1 MASYTPMMEQYFKIK
16 NEYTQCLVFFR
27 LGDFYEM
34 FFDDAL
40 IASRELGITLTGR
53 DCGMEERAPMC
64 GVPFHAAEGYIAKLI
79 AKGFKVAICEQVE
92 DPKTAKG
99 AGKSIVK
106 RDVIR
111 VITPG
116 TIVDEKTLDASRNN
130 YIAAVYEDRQG
141 YGLAFADVST
151 GEFCVTSFQKA
162 KEARL
167 VDELARLRPA
177 ELIANERFSQGRA
190 VEDGLKL
197 KTSMS
202 DGWMF
207 DAEGARV
214 ALCRHFKVHNLHCF
228 DIEKDEH
235 AVCAAG
241 ALLQYLL
248 TTQKNALQHVGAVKP
263 YNRER
268 FMMIDA
274 SSRRNLELS
283 ETMRER
289 NKVGSLLWALD
300 QTRTSMGARMLRKW
314 IEQPLLVADE
324 IRARLDAV
332 GEYKDN
338 PQFRAALRGLLRSI
352 ADLERLAG
360 KLAYGTANAQDL
372 VAMRNSFRRLPEV
385 REALKDCG
393 AALNMYFCTE
403 MDTLEDLCAWIEE
416 AIEDEPPV
424 SVREGGMI
432 RKGYNEE
439 LEKYREAHDRGGEWL
454 LALEE
459 REREATGIKNL
470 RVKANKLFGHCF
482 EVTNSY
488 KELVPEHYIRRQTL
502 SNMERY
508 TTEELK
514 EIETL
519 ILSAEEKMTELE
531 YRLFAALRDKLT
543 ENTARIQAAANALAA
558 IDALQSFGEAADL
571 NGYVKP
577 EITEEGGI
585 KIRDGRHPVI
595 EKLLDT
601 PFVPNDTLLDTEQNR
616 MAIVTGPN
624 MAGKSTYMRQ
634 VALIVIMAQAGCFV
648 PAAQARI
655 GVTDR
660 IFTRVG
666 ASDDLA
672 TGQSTFMVEM
682 SEVANILHNATRRS
696 LLILDEIGRGTS
708 TYDGLSIA
716 WAVLEHIVDEANIGA
731 KTLFATHYHELT
743 ELESRVDGVVNYCVL
758 VKEQD
763 GNVIFLRKIARG
775 GADRSYGLHVAR
787 LAGIPEAV
795 VARSARILEALDASA
810 AANGGAKPSARAA
823 LQALYGE

>member
-1 MASYTPMMEQYFKIK
+1 MAYTPMMEQYFKIK
-16 NEYTQCLVFFR
+16 NEYKYCLVFFR

-40 IASRELGITLTGR
+40 VASRELGITLTGR

-92 DPKTAKG
+92 DPKATKG
-99 AGKSIVK
+99 IVR

-116 TIVDEKTLDASRNN
+116 TVVDEKTLDATRNN
-130 YIAAVYEDRQG
+130 YIAAVFEDRSG
-141 YGLAFADVST
+141 FGLAFADVST
-151 GEFCVTSFQKA
+151 GEFSVTSFQKA

-177 ELIANERFSQGRA
+177 ELIVSEGFSQARA
-190 VEDGLKL
+190 VEDALKI
-197 KTSMS
+197 KASRS
-202 DGWMF
+202 DDWMF
-207 DAEGARV
+207 EPENARV
-214 ALCRHFKVHNLHCF
+214 ALCKHFKVHNLHCF

-248 TTQKNALQHVGAVKP
+248 MTQKNTLSHVLAVKS
-263 YNRER
+263 YNREQ

-289 NKVGSLLWALD
+289 NKKGSLLWVLD

-314 IEQPLLVADE
+314 IEQPLLAADE

-332 GEYKDN
+332 EEYQGD
-338 PQFRAALRGLLRSI
+338 PLFRAELRALLRSI
-352 ADLERLAG
+352 SDLERLAG
-360 KLAYGTANAQDL
+360 KLVYGSANAQDL
-372 VAMRNSFRRLPEV
+372 IALRDSFRRLPDV
-385 REALKDCG
+385 RGALRTCR
-393 AALNMYFCTE
+393 ATTNVYFCEE
-403 MDTLEDLCAWIEE
+403 MDVLEDLCAWIEE
-416 AIEDEPPV
+416 AIVEEPPV
-424 SVREGGMI
+424 TVREGGMI
-432 RKGYNEE
+432 RAGYDEE
-439 LEKYREAHDRGGEWL
+439 LDKYQEACDQGENWL

-470 RVKANKLFGHCF
+470 RVKQNKLFGYCF

-488 KELVPEHYIRRQTL
+488 KDLVPERYIRRQTL

-514 EIETL
+514 EIETT
-519 ILSAEEKMTELE
+519 ILSASDKITQIE
-531 YRLFAALRDKLT
+531 YNLFAALRDRLA
-543 ENTARIQAAANALAA
+543 ENTARIQGAANVLAA
-558 IDALQSFGEAADL
+558 IDAMQSFGEVADM

-577 EITEEGGI
+577 EITEDGGV

-595 EKLLDT
+595 EKMLDV
-601 PFVPNDTLLDTEQNR
+601 PFVPNDTLMDIEKNR

-648 PAAQARI
+648 PAGKASI

-682 SEVANILHNATRRS
+682 SEVANILHNATQRS

-716 WAVLEHIVDEANIGA
+716 WAVLEHIVDKQNIGA

-743 ELESRVDGVVNYCVL
+743 ELENRVDGVVNYCVL
-758 VKEQD
+758 VKEEN

-787 LAGIPEAV
+787 LAGIPEV
-795 VARSARILEALDASA
+795 VVERSARILSALDESA
-810 AANGGAKPSARAA
+810 AEAGAAKPLARAA